1 MIKEIQGDLLTCGAD
16 IICHQVN
23 FAGVM
28 GGGVALSIRNK
39 LLLKNDLYQ
48 QYQDYCAVFRET
60 AIGKVQMLEM
70 PEVIVANL
78 FCQREFTPKKGLTDY
93 EAMEKCLRT
102 VKLFALKRRSRKVA
116 VPGYMGCGIAGGNWA
131 RVLRILKKVFGDSA
145 VELTIV
151 YWDQNARE
159 GTTE

>member
-23 FAGVM
+23 FEGIM

-39 LLLKNDLYQ
+39 LLLENDLYQ
-48 QYQDYCAVFRET
+48 QYQTYCAIFQEA
-60 AIGKVQMLEM
+60 AIGTVQMLET

-78 FCQREFTPKKGLTDY
+78 FCQHEFASKKGLTDY

-102 VKLFALKRRSRKVA
+102 VKLFALKRRNRKVA
-116 VPGYMGCGIAGGNWA
+116 VPGYMGCGIAGGNWS
-131 RVLRILKKVFGDSA
+131 RVLSILKKVFEDSA
-145 VELTIV
+145 VELTII
-151 YWDQNARE
+151 YWDQNTKE
-159 GTTE
+159 G